1 MIRIKD
7 DCIELSL
14 GGRVATLASG
24 GTPSERLVE
33 AKAQLQ
39 NVLAAAEELAG
50 EARNGDM
57 SDGTASPLRIVRKDG
72 RGSVSRGQVSVTVT
86 YRGLMLGRAMGDR
99 VGVRSVMVRA
109 LEQTGEKAAELLEEL
124 NRE

>member
-24 GTPSERLVE
+24 GTPGERLVE
-33 AKAQLQ
+33 AALQLED
-39 NVLAAAEELAG
+39 VVGAASELADEAHEG
-50 EARNGDM
+50 EMPTGD
-57 SDGTASPLRIVRKDG
+57 ASPLRIVRQDG

-86 YRGLMLGRAMGDR
+86 YRGLVLGRATGGR
-99 VGVRSVMVRA
+99 AGVNSITAQA
-109 LEQTGEKAAELLEEL
+109 LDQAGAKAAELLAEL